1 MSSIEKMMFADI
13 AGIDTE
19 LDAVLDIISSCGCFH
34 MENAAAIHSSQGRNT
49 MKRENPYTSPV
60 KMLSEISVLTGVK
73 LEWTDCSDIHDCD
86 ADGIIEEIRS
96 LRNRI
101 QKLNADVKKAEEQ
114 LNAHSRALGEVLHLQ
129 GAGENIKGLNMD
141 LDQIF
146 ACKHIKVRF
155 GRLPVDSYD
164 KLPYYDD
171 KNFYFPVYG
180 RDKEY
185 CYGFCFAPSV
195 DIEEVDQ
202 ILDSLYFERIRLPD
216 FVHGNAE
223 DAAQSLRD
231 DIEHDKQAVEEK
243 RNALMSYI
251 EEKRPLLCKYFTKLK
266 TMHDTFELRE
276 KVMIMRDKF
285 YIVGFVPQKDEE
297 RFRKYFEG
305 LRTVSLIMKPCDE
318 NGEIETP
325 VKLKN
330 NKFSEPFSM
339 FVDLYG
345 LPAYNDINPTG
356 FVAVTYTL
364 LFGIMFGDL
373 GQGFLVLLLGIV
385 LWKWKKMTLG
395 RIMERLG
402 VSSMIFGT
410 LYGSVFGYEELLDP
424 VYESLG
430 ISFLPFKA
438 IHSINTVLYAAI
450 GIGIVIIIISVL
462 VNVAMGLKEKNYTR
476 AVFSNNG
483 VAGLVFYCGLLMLLL
498 SGMLG
503 IDGIGGPVYTVC
515 FIVLPLIVMFLKE
528 PLGDLCK
535 GKGFRI
541 HESPGDFI
549 AANFFE
555 CFEYLLGYAT
565 NTLSFVRVGGFVLSH
580 AGMMSV
586 VLSLSDMAGH
596 MSILVMIIGNLFVM
610 CLEGLLVGIQVLRLE
625 FYEMFSRYYTGGGKA
640 FEPVKVNYDEI
651 IE

>member
-13 AGIDTE
+13 AGMDSE
-19 LDAVLDIISSCGCFH
+19 LDAVLGIISSCGCFH
-34 MENAAAIHSSQGRNT
+34 MENAAAIHTSPGKNT
-49 MKRENPYTSPV
+49 VKRENPYTAPL
-60 KMLSEISVLTGVK
+60 KMLSEISVITGIK
-73 LEWTDCSDIHDCD
+73 PEYADCSDIHDRE
-86 ADGIIEEIRS
+86 AEGLAEEIRTM
-96 LRNRI
+96 RNRI
-101 QKLNADVKKAEEQ
+101 QKLSAEVRKAEEEEH
-114 LNAHSRALGEVLHLQ
+114 AHSRALEEVLHLS
-129 GAGENIKGLNMD
+129 GGGENFSALNMD

-155 GRLPVDSYD
+155 GRLPADSYD

-185 CYGFCFAPSV
+185 CYGFCFAPTA

-216 FVHGNAE
+216 FVHGNAA
-223 DAAQSLRD
+223 DAAEALKG
-231 DIEHDKQAVEEK
+231 DIENDKKLVEEK
-243 RNALMSYI
+243 RRQMTEFI
-251 EEKRPLLCKYFTKLK
+251 EEKRPQINKYFTKLK

-276 KVMIMRDKF
+276 KVMIIRDKF

-305 LRTVSLIMKPCDE
+305 LKTVSLIMKPCDE

-339 FVDLYG
+339 FVELYG
-345 LPAYNDINPTG
+345 LPSYSDINPTG
-356 FVAVTYTL
+356 FVAISYTL

-450 GIGIVIIIISVL
+450 GIGIAMIIISVL
-462 VNVAMGLKEKNYTR
+462 VNVVMGFKEKNYER
-476 AVFSNNG
+476 ALFSNNG
-483 VAGLVFYCGLLMLLL
+483 IAGLVFYCSLLMLLL
-498 SGMLG
+498 GGMLG
-503 IDGIGGPVYTVC
+503 FKVGGPVYIIC
-515 FIVLPLIVMFLKE
+515 LIVLPLVVMFLRE
-528 PLGDLCK
+528 PLGELCK
-535 GKGFRI
+535 GKGFHI
-541 HESPGDFI
+541 HESAGDFI

-586 VLSLSDMAGH
+586 VLALAEMSGH
-596 MSILVMIIGNLFVM
+596 MSPVVMIIGNLFVM

-640 FEPVKVNYDEI
+640 FEPVKVDLDEM

>member
-1 MSSIEKMMFADI
+1 MSSIEKMMFVDI
-13 AGIDTE
+13 AGVDTE

-34 MENAAAIHSSQGRNT
+34 MENAAAVHSSSAKNSV
-49 MKRENPYTSPV
+49 KRENPYTATV
-60 KMLSEISVLTGVK
+60 KMLSEISVLTGIK
-73 LEWTDCSDIHDCD
+73 LEKTDCSDIHDCD
-86 ADGIIEEIRS
+86 ADRLREEIRS
-96 LRNRI
+96 MRNRV
-101 QKLNADVKKAEEQ
+101 QKLSAEVKKAEDQ
-114 LNAHSRALGEVLHLQ
+114 LNTHSRALEQVMHLSGGEGV
-129 GAGENIKGLNMD
+129 GALNTD
-141 LDQIF
+141 FEQIF
-146 ACKHIKVRF
+146 ACRHIKVRF
-155 GRLPVDSYD
+155 GRLPVDSYE

-180 RDKEY
+180 RDKDY
-185 CYGFCFAPSV
+185 CYGFCFAPASE
-195 DIEEVDQ
+195 IEEIDQ
-202 ILDSLYFERIRLPD
+202 ILDSLYFERIHLPD
-216 FVHGNAE
+216 FVHGNAA
-223 DAAQSLRD
+223 DAAQALRD
-231 DIEHDKQAVEEK
+231 DIEADKKKVEKK
-243 RNALMSYI
+243 RKALMDYI
-251 EEKRPLLCKYFTKLK
+251 EEKRELLCKYFTKFK

-276 KVMIMRDKF
+276 RVMIIRDKF

-297 RFRKYFEG
+297 RFKKYFEG
-305 LRTVSLIMKPCDE
+305 LKTVSVVMKPCDE
-318 NGEIETP
+318 NGDIEIP
-325 VKLKN
+325 VKLRN

-345 LPAYNDINPTG
+345 LPAYNDINPTN

-373 GQGFLVLLLGIV
+373 GQGLLVLILGIV

-424 VYESLG
+424 IYESLG
-430 ISFLPFKA
+430 IDFLPFKA

-450 GIGIVIIIISVL
+450 GIGIAIIIVSVI
-462 VNVAMGLKEKNYTR
+462 VNIFMGFKEKNYTR
-476 AVFSNNG
+476 ALFSNNG
-483 VAGLVFYCGLLMLLL
+483 IAGLIFYGALLMLLL
-498 SGMLG
+498 GGVLG
-503 IDGIGGPVYTVC
+503 LNVGGPVYIVC
-515 FIVLPLIVMFLKE
+515 LIVLPLIVMFLRE
-528 PLGDLCK
+528 PLGELCR
-535 GKGFRI
+535 GKGFHI
-541 HESPGDFI
+541 HESMGDFI

-555 CFEYLLGYAT
+555 CFEFLLGYAT

-586 VLSLSDMAGH
+586 VLALADMSGH
-596 MSILVMIIGNLFVM
+596 MSPLVMIIGNLFVM

-640 FEPVKVNYDEI
+640 FKPVSVNYDEI